1 MKQSYDAKIKEKE
14 EEIQKWEKLK
24 GNQLFNEF
32 SLSER
37 INNIKI
43 INRGLSS
50 LSTKIDNQIN

>member
-50 LSTKIDNQIN
+50 LSTKIDN

>member
-24 GNQLFNEF
+24 GNKLFNEF

-50 LSTKIDNQIN
+50 LSTKIDN